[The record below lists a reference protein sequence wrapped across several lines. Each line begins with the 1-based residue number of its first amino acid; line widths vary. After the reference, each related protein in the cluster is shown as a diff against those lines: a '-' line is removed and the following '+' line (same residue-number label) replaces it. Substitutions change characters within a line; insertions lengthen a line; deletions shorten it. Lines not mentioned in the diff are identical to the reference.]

1 MATPPPGI
9 RMAPPTGEDLPV
21 DTLRSLRAEVQDLRA
36 LLARVQAGET
46 SISANSAYITQTM
59 DDLTMLADAVTDGD
73 TIRHM
78 HNIVEQMATN
88 PIITDPTTELS
99 AQAQLHAIKLLMNQI
114 RKIEYY
120 VGVLTIPA
128 RVNDWLAQARPG
140 YYFPFHV
147 VFEDE
152 VPVREDRQKILDYLT
167 WSPKALDGGLVDMA
181 NGLIYRYAKEPK
193 ARLRS
198 FLLLGGALIGSV
210 LLVVGAAYL
219 EVTGWP
225 IDRTHLSAMLVGW
238 AAVLIGMIAHVGIGS
253 VKRQG
258 NRPGMP
264 PITSV
269 NDLPL
274 VLDARAGQLLMKLL
288 LAMIGFFGLV
298 FTAGVDNVT
307 PLNAFLTGYSLDS
320 FVEVFGVGLEQQT
333 TARVQ
338 ALQEQFGAEGG

>member
-1 MATPPPGI
+1 M
-9 RMAPPTGEDLPV
+9 
-21 DTLRSLRAEVQDLRA
+21 RSLRAEAQDLRA

-46 SISANSAYITQTM
+46 SVSANGAYITQTM
-59 DDLTMLADAVTDGD
+59 NDLKALADEVTDGD
-73 TIRHM
+73 TIRHL
-78 HNIVEQMATN
+78 HNLLEQMATN
-88 PIITDPTTELS
+88 PIIADPATDLS
-99 AQAQLHAIKLLMNQI
+99 AQAQLHAINLLLTQI

-152 VPVREDRQKILDYLT
+152 VPVQEDRQKILDYLT
-167 WSPKALDGGLVDMA
+167 WSPKALDGGLVDTA
-181 NGLIYRYAKEPK
+181 NGLIYRYAKDPK
-193 ARLRS
+193 ARVRS
-198 FLLLGGALIGSV
+198 YLLLAGGLILSV
-210 LLVVGAAYL
+210 LLVIGAAYL
-219 EVTGWP
+219 DVTGWP
-225 IDRTHLSAMLVGW
+225 IDRSHLPAMLIGW
-238 AAVLIGMIAHVGIGS
+238 AAVLIGMVAHVGIGS

-258 NRPGMP
+258 TRPGMP

-269 NDLPL
+269 NDIPF
-274 VLDARAGQLLMKLL
+274 VLDARAGQLLVKLL
-288 LAMIGFFGLV
+288 LAAIGFFGLV

-333 TARVQ
+333 TTRVR
-338 ALQEQFGAEGG
+338 ALQEQFGVEGG